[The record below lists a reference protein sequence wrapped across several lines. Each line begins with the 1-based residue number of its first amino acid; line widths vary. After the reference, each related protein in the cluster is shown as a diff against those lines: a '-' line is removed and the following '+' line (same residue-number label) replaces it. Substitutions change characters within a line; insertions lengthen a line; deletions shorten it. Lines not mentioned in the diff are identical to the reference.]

1 MLWGFKSLP
10 SPLMTVSGDKEL
22 SSSPWYREG
31 DTLKDGDFPY
41 KRKCLLQKGNSSWL
55 SVSPMYT
62 GS

>member
-1 MLWGFKSLP
+1 MP

-41 KRKCLLQKGNSSWL
+41 KCTCILQKSNSTWL